1 MDVLELIGIRIAEC
15 KACVETED
23 SCFDEIALKVLNDM
37 LQIRGILDK
46 DISTPHIQLDESVWC
61 DYLDCNVD
69 AVYIGTDKSIV
80 MLASNRSGADVYQHN
95 VFQIPR
101 ATVLAVMF
109 QIEKQI
115 NNNLKFKD
123 NGEKR

>member
-1 MDVLELIGIRIAEC
+1 MDVLELIDIRIAEC
-15 KACVETED
+15 KACVEAED
-23 SCFDEIALKVLNDM
+23 SCFDEIALKVFDDM
-37 LQIRGILDK
+37 LQIREILGEG
-46 DISTPHIQLDESVWC
+46 ISTPHIQLDESVWC
-61 DYLDCNVD
+61 DYLDCNID
-69 AVYIGTDKSIV
+69 AVYIGTDKSIA
-80 MLASNRSGADVYQHN
+80 MLASNRSGANVYQYK

-101 ATVLAVMF
+101 ATVFAVML